1 MRQVISA
8 ATLIAGLL
16 LQAAPAFAQVPPWAQ
31 QERRRMILAPQHAVR
46 PAPQHAPQ
54 QQIRQQQVQPQ
65 PPKAKPEPIQN
76 VAERAACLNKDTPHA
91 ALIAART
98 VVIEAGKD
106 KSSTLAT
113 MYFNRG
119 DAYREKG
126 DLDNAIKDLGES
138 LNLDNKNA
146 AAYVSRAAAYRSKSD
161 LDNALADLDQAIKAD
176 PRNPSYYSTRS
187 HVLYEKT
194 RLRARHR
201 RPHPGDQAQS
211 EEHTD
216 DLQPRD
222 GVSRCRRAGSRGARL
237 RCRA

>member
-1 MRQVISA
+1 MIRGMRQVISA

-31 QERRRMILAPQHAVR
+31 QERRRMILAQQHAVR

-54 QQIRQQQVQPQ
+54 QQIRQPQSQQQQVQPQ

-91 ALIAART
+91 ALIAACT

-106 KSSTLAT
+106 KPSTLAT
-113 MYFNRG
+113 VYFNRG

-176 PRNPSYYSTRS
+176 PRNPSYYST
-187 HVLYEKT
+187 
-194 RLRARHR
+194 
-201 RPHPGDQAQS
+201 P
-211 EEHTD
+211 
-216 DLQPRD
+216 QPRA
-222 GVSRCRRAGSRGARL
+222 V
-237 RCRA
+237 